1 MSTSKSNSSKYIVR
15 VAIEHFQ
22 YKDHFSFC
30 NRGLIES
37 NTILLLLVVVIVLVL
52 ALLLLLLLLCLLRL
66 LLSNNNNNN
75 NNARVRVFFFRLKAK
90 IGVFL
95 SNLKNPKFHTFKK
108 ILERGAFS
116 GSV

>member
-15 VAIEHFQ
+15 VAKEHFQ

-75 NNARVRVFFFRLKAK
+75 NNNARVRVFFFRLKAK
-90 IGVFL
+90 KGVF
-95 SNLKNPKFHTFKK
+95 SFTEF
-108 ILERGAFS
+108 
-116 GSV
+116 